1 MKKWIWVVGLALC
14 AATVRADVLPEL
26 QTPENKAILG
36 KVEKLLDGITTM
48 KSRFS
53 EFSSKDG
60 DYMKHGDFYLARPN
74 RMRLVYD
81 APTPLEFIADGQ
93 YFIYHDKD
101 FDQVSY
107 LEINQTPAAILLKPG
122 FSFNDPEFLVTN
134 VQEELDEYRITAIK
148 KDEPELGELTLI
160 VSQDPVELKQW
171 ELVDMKGIKSTVG
184 LYEIEQNIPI
194 KADLFV
200 FVPPKK

>member
-74 RMRLVYD
+74 RMQLVYD

-184 LYEIEQNIPI
+184 LYEIEQNVPI

-200 FVPPKK
+200 FVPPKN